1 MGAAAGTQAVEV
13 IKKAIENKGR
23 ANIILATGT
32 SQFETLKKLL
42 AARPAPRR
50 GGPRGG
56 ARIEQSSQR
65 MASSKT
71 ASRPGTSIFTE
82 SGRQTPIKR
91 RKRGKHREKL
101 VVAVSIIF
109 NAAEMKK

>member
-13 IKKAIENKGR
+13 IKKAIENKGQ

-32 SQFETLKKLL
+32 SQFGTLKKLL
-42 AARPAPRR
+42 AASPAPR
-50 GGPRGG
+50 RGG